1 MTATEDK
8 NARFWDKIAA
18 KYAEDPIADEAS
30 YKIKLDI
37 TREYLTSDM
46 NVLEIGCGTG
56 STAILHAPF
65 VKHIHATDISKNMIE
80 IGRARAKD
88 AGVENISFEAVSAE
102 DLTGETGSYDA
113 VLGLNFL
120 HLVEDRQV
128 VLEKILTLLKPGGVF
143 ISGTACIGDF
153 MPIFRLIIPLGRAIG
168 KFPLVKVFNRE
179 AIISEFEHT
188 GFKIVHQWQPK
199 KNKSLFMVAKAPE
212 AAAAKLAENEGKL
225 S

>member
-120 HLVEDRQV
+120 HLVENAEDTLSR
-128 VLEKILTLLKPGGVF
+128 IHHLLKPGGLY
-143 ISGTACIGDF
+143 ISKTVCLK
-153 MPIFRLIIPLGRAIG
+153 RRAWL
-168 KFPLVKVFNRE
+168 FAPLVKVM
-179 AIISEFEHT
+179 
-188 GFKIVHQWQPK
+188 Q
-199 KNKSLFMVAKAPE
+199 MVGKAPFVRFFSFGTLE
-212 AAAAKLAENEGKL
+212 DSIRSAGFEIIETGTYPAPYSRFVVARKL
-225 S
+225 